1 MKKTLCY
8 NLGRSLKIVFDS
20 ELSKNDNI
28 NNGINE
34 LRQQLKE
41 LSEMSDDELR
51 EISKKQY
58 YKYLVES
65 DEQ

>member
-20 ELSKNDNI
+20 DLDKNSNI
-28 NNGINE
+28 SNAIAE
-34 LRQQLKE
+34 LKE
-41 LSEMSDDELR
+41 QLNALANMQDDELR
-51 EISKKQY
+51 EIAKKQY
-58 YKYLVES
+58 FKFIIES